1 MSMEESLS
9 KKVARNT
16 GFNALGYFVSIVALF
31 FLTPYVIG
39 KLGAELYG
47 IWIIIA
53 ILTGYWGLSD
63 FGIGL
68 SFQKFVAEYHAQ
80 QDSESVNKIVNSGL
94 AFYCFLGVVLLGV
107 AILLVDPLLRLANT
121 PISSFDQSRTVAL
134 IAIFNLAIAN
144 PLSTFASALI
154 GMQHIDLTRKV
165 DMALVV
171 VRVVFYVVVLSYGWG
186 IVGLIL
192 SETFLVLLSAAMN
205 YAFLVNRFPELR
217 VRPWQLDFTVFR
229 RLFAYGSKL
238 QISRLAELVTFQSDR
253 IIVSNFI
260 GLSYVMYAD
269 VGGKLLSKI
278 RSLPLIMMS
287 SLIPA
292 ISQLGALNQTQRIRL
307 AFDRST
313 KYLACC
319 AIPLFVF
326 VAAFAHLIMRIWMGD
341 SFSMASFTLQIL
353 GLGYLLNVLTG
364 TMSFVLLGMGDATTQ
379 MKVTIVQTVLNI
391 AFSIAFVLSFGYYGV
406 MIGTSLSLAISSSY
420 FAIAFN
426 KAMEGSLKQILIIMA
441 QPVIASGVSVV
452 VALIPWIIGG
462 LAPHGRIVDFGLL
475 TAGGLIF
482 FLVYFAILRFTKYFD
497 EWDVEFILRIS
508 PKLTPIGRLI
518 SSTDPFRGTVK
529 APR

>member
-1 MSMEESLS
+1 
-9 KKVARNT
+9 
-16 GFNALGYFVSIVALF
+16 
-31 FLTPYVIG
+31 
-39 KLGAELYG
+39 
-47 IWIIIA
+47 
-53 ILTGYWGLSD
+53 
-63 FGIGL
+63 
-68 SFQKFVAEYHAQ
+68 
-80 QDSESVNKIVNSGL
+80 
-94 AFYCFLGVVLLGV
+94 
-107 AILLVDPLLRLANT
+107 
-121 PISSFDQSRTVAL
+121 
-134 IAIFNLAIAN
+134 
-144 PLSTFASALI
+144 
-154 GMQHIDLTRKV
+154 
-165 DMALVV
+165 
-171 VRVVFYVVVLSYGWG
+171 
-186 IVGLIL
+186 
-192 SETFLVLLSAAMN
+192 
-205 YAFLVNRFPELR
+205 
-217 VRPWQLDFTVFR
+217 
-229 RLFAYGSKL
+229 
-238 QISRLAELVTFQSDR
+238 VTFQSDR
-253 IIVSNFI
+253 IIVSNFV

-278 RSLPLIMMS
+278 RALPLIMMS

-292 ISQLGALNQTQRIRL
+292 VSQLGALNQTQRIRL

-326 VAAFAHLIMRIWMGD
+326 VAAFAHLIMRIWMGN

-364 TMSFVLLGMGDATTQ
+364 TMSFVLLGMGNATTQ
-379 MKVTIVQTVLNI
+379 MKVTIVQTVMNI

-406 MIGTSLSLAISSSY
+406 MIGTSLSLAISSAY

-426 KAMEGSLKQILIIMA
+426 KAIEGSLKEILIIMV

-497 EWDVEFILRIS
+497 GWDVEFILRIS
-508 PKLTPIGRLI
+508 PKLALIGRLI
-518 SSTDPFRGTVK
+518 SPREPLRRTVK